1 MADKRDYY
9 EVLGLKKGASDDDI
23 KKAYRKAAKENHPD
37 LHPGDKQAEAR
48 FKEANEAYAVL
59 SDPEKRAQYDQF
71 GFAGVDPNFGAG
83 GFSGD
88 FSDLGD
94 IFGDFFNGFGF
105 GGFGGGTRTQSRNG
119 PRQGEPIRTRIT
131 ISFEEAASGCKKEIS
146 VNKTEQCPDCHGS
159 GCAPGTSVQTCPACQ
174 GRGVVT
180 TNRRTPI
187 GVIQSSSPCQQCG
200 GTGKIIRTP
209 CPKCRGNGFVRAVRQ
224 LSVNIPAGID
234 NGDTVS
240 LRGEGNAGMNGG
252 PPGDLLVEVQV
263 KPNPNYHR
271 EGTNLYTTVSISFVQ
286 AALGTDIEV
295 TTLGGSVN
303 LTIPE
308 GTQTGSVF
316 RLRGKGVPNVRTGE
330 RGDQYVTVNL
340 LTPKNLNH
348 RERELLQEFAEVS
361 GQKVGKKKRI
371 F

>member
-1 MADKRDYY
+1 M
-9 EVLGLKKGASDDDI
+9 
-23 KKAYRKAAKENHPD
+23 
-37 LHPGDKQAEAR
+37 
-48 FKEANEAYAVL
+48 
-59 SDPEKRAQYDQF
+59 
-71 GFAGVDPNFGAG
+71 
-83 GFSGD
+83 
-88 FSDLGD
+88 
-94 IFGDFFNGFGF
+94 
-105 GGFGGGTRTQSRNG
+105 
-119 PRQGEPIRTRIT
+119 
-131 ISFEEAASGCKKEIS
+131 
-146 VNKTEQCPDCHGS
+146 
-159 GCAPGTSVQTCPACQ
+159 
-174 GRGVVT
+174 
-180 TNRRTPI
+180 
-187 GVIQSSSPCQQCG
+187 
-200 GTGKIIRTP
+200 
-209 CPKCRGNGFVRAVRQ
+209 
-224 LSVNIPAGID
+224 
-234 NGDTVS
+234 
-240 LRGEGNAGMNGG
+240 
-252 PPGDLLVEVQV
+252 LVEVQV